1 MEPSQIT
8 PDQGLVFFEHI
19 MCGVFQPVA
28 TFPDESEAEKYL
40 RGFRDDF
47 QRDNGK
53 LPARDVD
60 YRMEWRPL
68 GMEVT
73 TAQGE
78 DAAARILADIRQ
90 ALEADAATEDRE
102 LPRRAH
108 YLHEAMGRI
117 HAICAAIASGAR
129 LPGGRTLAHEIAG
142 ISGQA
147 LIRASQG
154 ERRGT

>member
-8 PDQGLVFFEHI
+8 PDQALVFSEHI
-19 MCGVFQPVA
+19 ACGVFQQVA
-28 TFPDESEAEKYL
+28 TFPDESDAEKFL
-40 RGFRDDF
+40 RAFRDDF
-47 QRDNGK
+47 QRDHGM
-53 LPARDVD
+53 LPAQNVD

-68 GMEVT
+68 GMEVA

-78 DAAARILADIRQ
+78 DASRILADIRQ
-90 ALEADAATEDRE
+90 TLEADASTEDRE
-102 LPRRAH
+102 LPRRVH

-117 HAICAAIASGAR
+117 HAICAAITEGAR

-142 ISGQA
+142 ISELA
-147 LIRASQG
+147 LRKASQG